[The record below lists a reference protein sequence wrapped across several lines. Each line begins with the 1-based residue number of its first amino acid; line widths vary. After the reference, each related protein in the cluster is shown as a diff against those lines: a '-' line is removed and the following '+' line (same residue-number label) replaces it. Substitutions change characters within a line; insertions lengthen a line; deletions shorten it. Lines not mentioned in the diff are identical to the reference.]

1 VWARTSILEAMM
13 KLALHLTAARDSG
26 AHDSGAHDS
35 GAGCSQPTVGCLGCH
50 VIPISFTGS
59 QLFPVAG
66 QRKDAGQAGP
76 VRAISARPAPMRCH

>member
-1 VWARTSILEAMM
+1 MM
-13 KLALHLTAARDSG
+13 KLALHLTAAR
-26 AHDSGAHDS
+26 DSGAHDS

-50 VIPISFTGS
+50 IIPISFTGS

-76 VRAISARPAPMRCH
+76 VRAISARPAPCAAIDAQFLMHNFRWF